1 MNTPHPH
8 PAAGSPAPPGAAV
21 DGRSA
26 RWETHREERRRSLIK
41 ESRRAVHRL
50 GADASMEDIAAAAG
64 TSKSVF
70 YRYFGDKAGLQQ
82 AVGEVVI
89 GQMQRKVLD
98 AAKTATS
105 ARQGLLNMVSA
116 YLEMAETSPNVYVF
130 VTQGAASAA
139 HPTGGALGHFFDEII
154 AMIAEPMR
162 AHLGERSAPLLGYW
176 PTAAIGLVRS
186 AGELWL
192 KSAPSEAKP
201 DHAEMAEQI
210 TNWLSQGISAEIAPA
225 RTAAA
230 HPAASHPAP
239 PAERSLT
246 ATLGGAKVPVSD
258 RSTPPGSG

>member
-1 MNTPHPH
+1 
-8 PAAGSPAPPGAAV
+8 
-21 DGRSA
+21 
-26 RWETHREERRRSLIK
+26 
-41 ESRRAVHRL
+41 
-50 GADASMEDIAAAAG
+50 MEDIAAAAG

-89 GQMQRKVLD
+89 GQMQRKILD
-98 AAKTATS
+98 AAMTATS
-105 ARQGLLNMVSA
+105 ARQGLMNMVSA

-130 VTQGAASAA
+130 VTQGAAGAA
-139 HPTGGALGHFFDEII
+139 PPTGGALGHFFDEII

-192 KSAPSEAKP
+192 NSAPSEAKP

-210 TNWLSQGISAEIAPA
+210 TNWLFQGISAEISFP
-225 RTAAA
+225 
-230 HPAASHPAP
+230 SHPVSAP
-239 PAERSLT
+239 SQQKEHH
-246 ATLGGAKVPVSD
+246 D
-258 RSTPPGSG
+258 